1 MTPLCPPRSADAWR
15 LRTNPSSS
23 MAALTRSPV
32 AVEIRPLPL
41 STSETV
47 LTDTPRSQRNIMNGY
62 FFGGS
67 HADDLLPDY
76 VTDKTFY
83 LLFIL
88 YPAIIVA

>member
-1 MTPLCPPRSADAWR
+1 
-15 LRTNPSSS
+15 

-41 STSETV
+41 
-47 LTDTPRSQRNIMNGY
+47 TPAKRYLPTRPQPAQHHEWL

-76 VTDKTFY
+76 VTDKTFTFY
-83 LLFIL
+83 LS
-88 YPAIIVA
+88 YTRYYRCVM